1 MDVVTQPDY
10 LDGTVVN
17 AGTDD
22 IHLSENGT
30 IHKCTTSAEVAGRL
44 SAFLNRGV
52 VRAFGTAN
60 WVRSEAGAWQLQEFS
75 IEEFMPLEDTNLGEA
90 IAQLD
95 EKNRSH

>member
-17 AGTDD
+17 AGTDE

-30 IHKCTTSAEVAGRL
+30 IHRCTASAEVAGRL

-52 VRAFGTAN
+52 VRAFGTAAWMRN
-60 WVRSEAGAWQLQEFS
+60 EAGIWQLRQFS
-75 IEEFMPLEDTNLGEA
+75 IEEFMPLEDINLAEA